1 MHNKIKLSF
10 IVAVLLSQQSTFA
23 EESTI
28 EGTVITLGEIK
39 VEATQGGPLGSE
51 NVLSSVNII
60 DGEYLKNQNVDNT
73 MELLNMI
80 PGVYH
85 TDYNQGVISG
95 DIAIRGFNAEGG
107 TPHVKLLVDGIPS
120 NLNNGFNDLKSIFP
134 LEIDNIAL
142 VKGTNDPR
150 YGLHNLAGNLNVKT
164 IKHGNH
170 TKAKLLLGSFNTMEA
185 QALIARE
192 SDDFSQTYFVGYR
205 KSEGFREHSDLEKYS
220 LSGKWFYSPENEAY
234 SIGIIARIAD
244 LDADSP
250 GYLSEEDAKNSPE
263 KSPDF
268 SSSDGGEQNN
278 KHLSLHLDYDLSE
291 NLTWDFK
298 TYAQSY
304 ERKRWVRFSQ
314 KGGQRERLQDETQYG
329 AISTLTLRPQ
339 IDAIKDL
346 TLEWGVDY
354 QKQDVVN
361 TRFNAVNR
369 KIGKARRDHDF
380 DISYLGS
387 YIQANGK
394 PTENLRI
401 TAGLRVDKFYG
412 SLSDKLKNVKKD
424 INDYGAIWQPK
435 ISAVYTLAEDYNLY
449 GNWGRTF
456 QIASGAGAFTAE
468 GKATLDP
475 SINDGWEVGIKAN
488 LSDNI
493 FARIAYW
500 EQTATDEVR
509 LKFDESG
516 DSENVGETKRKGWDI
531 EIVANISDDFDIW
544 ASYVHQD
551 SELINPVGKNA
562 EQVAARKGKQIDH
575 VPDFTAKLGV
585 NYQASENLKF
595 SASLYTQGDYYIN
608 KENVDGKFGD
618 YTLINLDAYY
628 EWGDITFGAH
638 VKNLTDE
645 TYAYVWSFGAG
656 KTTLHGPG
664 DGISAFVTAS
674 IDF

>member
-1 MHNKIKLSF
+1 MNTKIGLSLA
-10 IVAVLLSQQSTFA
+10 AVMILSQQVSFA
-23 EESTI
+23 D
-28 EGTVITLGEIK
+28 EGTVITLAEIR
-39 VEATQGGPLGSE
+39 VEAKKSGPLGSE

-60 DGEYLKNQNVDNT
+60 DGEYLENQNVDNT
-73 MELLNMI
+73 MELLNMV

-150 YGLHNLAGNLNVKT
+150 YGLHNLAGNLNVTTK
-164 IKHGNH
+164 KYGDY
-170 TKAKLLLGSFNTMEA
+170 TKAKFLVGSFDTMEA
-185 QALIARE
+185 QILTASE
-192 SDDFSQTYFVGYR
+192 DDDFSQTYFAGYR
-205 KSEGFREHSDLEKYS
+205 KSAGFREHSDLEKYS
-220 LSGKWFYSPENEAY
+220 LSGKWFYTPENEDY
-234 SIGIIARIAD
+234 SLGVIARMSD

-250 GYLSEEDAKNSPE
+250 GYLSEEDAKNNPE

-268 SSSDGGEQNN
+268 SSSDGGEQSN

-291 NLTWDFK
+291 NLTWNFK
-298 TYAQSY
+298 TYAQNY
-304 ERKRWVRFSQ
+304 ERTRWVRFSK

-339 IDAIKDL
+339 TDVINDL

-354 QKQDVVN
+354 QQQDVIN
-361 TRFNAVNR
+361 KRFNAVNR
-369 KIGKARRDHDF
+369 KIGEARRDHDF

-401 TAGLRVDKFYG
+401 TAGLRVDKFDG
-412 SLSDKLKNVKKD
+412 SLSDKLKNVNKD

-456 QIASGAGAFTAE
+456 QIASGAGAFISE
-468 GKATLDP
+468 GQATLNP

-488 LSDNI
+488 LSDSI
-493 FARIAYW
+493 FARMGYW

-531 EIVANISDDFDIW
+531 EIVASVSDKFNLW
-544 ASYVHQD
+544 ASYVHQN
-551 SELINPVGKNA
+551 SELIEPAGKTPA
-562 EQVAARKGKQIDH
+562 QVAARKGNQIDH
-575 VPDFTAKLGV
+575 VPEFTAKLGV
-585 NYQASENLKF
+585 DYQATENLKF
-595 SASLYTQGDYYIN
+595 AASLYAQGDYYIN

-628 EWGDITFGAH
+628 QWNDISFGAH
-638 VKNLTDE
+638 VKNITDE
-645 TYAYVWSFGAG
+645 KYAYVWSFGAG

-664 DGISAFVTAS
+664 DGISGFVTAS